1 MARLGQPLL
10 FVFGAPTCD
19 LFILTVV
26 RLERPLGFWPRSD
39 RLTLSNA
46 FLDFL

>member
-10 FVFGAPTCD
+10 FVVGAPTCD

-26 RLERPLGFWPRSD
+26 RLERPPRLLAEIGPPYFVE
-39 RLTLSNA
+39 RVP
-46 FLDFL
+46 